1 MSSVPMGTT
10 LIHFIHMIQDITL
23 ETIVKTYI
31 CSRFNNRTS
40 QPNNSNS
47 LTLDNI
53 SSTISN
59 NKCFNSSSHN
69 FTKIISIKNNFK
81 TNSFSSSRSNPTSRS
96 QLTISSIF
104 YQCRNS
110 IWEGHFCI
118 FQITKHFN
126 LLISKNS
133 ISKIYLINRFIIAG
147 GTRINLKDKVC
158 QIVLF
163 QIMK

>member
-110 IWEGHFCI
+110 IIKLKNQFSLFNSKFSNNSNNINSKRSLDLSLFNRKLNKTLQNQMCCNK
-118 FQITKHFN
+118 QLKTKK
-126 LLISKNS
+126 L
-133 ISKIYLINRFIIAG
+133 
-147 GTRINLKDKVC
+147 
-158 QIVLF
+158 
-163 QIMK
+163 